1 MPGIGEVFA
10 TVIMLETGTVA
21 RFASVGQFSSY
32 CRCVDSV
39 GQSNGGE
46 KSEGNTRDGNACL
59 A

>member
-1 MPGIGEVFA
+1 MPGIGEILA

-32 CRCVDSV
+32 SRCVDSV
-39 GQSNGGE
+39 GQSNGG
-46 KSEGNTRDGNACL
+46 DGNACL